1 MAQELV
7 GSSALVAGAV
17 VAVLSVANAVGRL
30 LWTGL
35 SDLVG
40 RRAVFLAMFLLQAL
54 ALPLLAHVH
63 TVAAFALL
71 GMLVLL
77 CYGGGF
83 GTLAAF
89 AADYFGSQHV
99 GMIFGLLMTA
109 CGCGGVA
116 GPLLLASVRELTG
129 SYAPALTMLVC
140 AMLVGAAVALILRPP
155 ATVRLTAR
163 DRLADTG

>member
-1 MAQELV
+1 MP
-7 GSSALVAGAV
+7 
-17 VAVLSVANAVGRL
+17 GRG
-30 LWTGL
+30 WTGTTGRAAL
-35 SDLVG
+35 RAGLAASFSGSRRRPGGPGYTVG
-40 RRAVFLAMFLLQAL
+40 
-54 ALPLLAHVH
+54 
-63 TVAAFALL
+63 AFALL

-89 AADYFGSQHV
+89 AADYFGSQHI

-155 ATVRLTAR
+155 ATVRLTVR
-163 DRLADTG
+163 DRLADAG